1 MRCPRLKE
9 LPPPPS
15 GKTGWPWTEE
25 SLRLPSQMSDDRLW
39 PRITV
44 VTPSFN
50 QEKFIEETIRSIL
63 LQGYPNLEYFVLDG
77 ASTDN
82 SVDIIKKYSP
92 WLEHWVSE
100 PDGGQV
106 NAIDRGLRWG
116 SGLFATWINSDD
128 MLCKNALFEHASR
141 VGFSK
146 DVVYAGNCIYVD
158 QTGKPLYTHR
168 ARIYSFEDLVRI
180 RQVWRTRGYIV
191 QPEVLFPLELT
202 MAIGGLNVNNQRTMD
217 YELWGKLLQAGARFQ
232 YTDIPFAMFRKHQN
246 QKTRDRFRT
255 TQSLIDAGVRMI
267 EDSECFPKETQDK
280 LLADLEGYRK
290 DYWRNT
296 GPLAR
301 VGLPPQIVL
310 PFRDFKLKFRGRI
323 RKLLKSGSARKTIQA
338 IRCQKD

>member
-1 MRCPRLKE
+1 MRCPRLNE

-25 SLRLPSQMSDDRLW
+25 SLRLPSQMSDGRLW

-63 LQGYPNLEYFVLDG
+63 LQGYPNLEYFVIDG
-77 ASTDN
+77 ASTDK

-100 PDGGQV
+100 PDGGQTD
-106 NAIDRGLRWG
+106 AIGHGLRWG

-128 MLCKNALFEHASR
+128 MLCRNALFEHASR
-141 VGFSK
+141 FGFSK
-146 DVVYAGNCIYVD
+146 DVVYVGNCLYINE
-158 QTGKPLYTHR
+158 TGKPLSTHR
-168 ARIYSFEDLVRI
+168 ARVHSFEDLVRI
-180 RQVWRTRGYIV
+180 RQVWRTRGHIV

-202 MAIGGLNVNNQRTMD
+202 MTIGGLNIDNQRTMD
-217 YELWGKLLQAGARFQ
+217 YELWGKLFLAGAKFQ

-255 TQSLIDAGVRMI
+255 TESLIDTAVRMI
-267 EDSECFPKETQDK
+267 SAVECFPKETQDE
-280 LLADLEGYRK
+280 LLKDLQEYKK

-301 VGLPPQIVL
+301 LGLPPQIVMPL
-310 PFRDFKLKFRGRI
+310 RDLKLKYQRRI
-323 RKLLKSGSARKTIQA
+323 RKFLKSGSAREA
-338 IRCQKD
+338 I